1 MNRVLIVAGERT
13 IGERFQE
20 ELGRRGHQ
28 TAVVCNPMQMVE
40 FCRQHIPDTIV
51 IDLDLAEHGLW
62 TSVQVVKG
70 MGALANVP
78 LFGLSSTDLPKSQEK
93 AGAAG
98 FSAVYPTHVG
108 TQSVLAA
115 LEECMEKEN
124 GLEEE
129 PQVEVISR
137 DPSLNRLRELT
148 RDVIATTV
156 RLKVHMAEYGA
167 DGPELFG
174 YIESAGIA
182 ICDKLSMV
190 EDFSLH
196 DKVLRHDFRNMVGS
210 VTGFAEL
217 ILMEPGISPAPAQGL
232 TELREW
238 SKEFVNILNE
248 QKADTPV

>member
-20 ELGRRGHQ
+20 ALGRRGHQ
-28 TAVVCNPMQMVE
+28 TAVVCNPLQMVE
-40 FCRQHIPDTIV
+40 FCRQHIPDAIV

-70 MGALANVP
+70 MVALANVP
-78 LFGLSSTDLPKSQEK
+78 LFGLSSTDFPKSLEK

-98 FSAVYPTHVG
+98 FSAVYSTHVG

-115 LEECMEKEN
+115 LEGCMEKEN

-129 PQVEVISR
+129 PEVEVISR
-137 DPSLNRLRELT
+137 DPSLNRLRELA
-148 RDVIATTV
+148 RDVINTTV

-182 ICDKLSMV
+182 ICDKLRTV
-190 EDFSLH
+190 EEFSLH
-196 DKVLRHDFRNMVGS
+196 DKDLRHDFRNMIGS

-232 TELREW
+232 TKLRGW

-248 QKADTPV
+248 QKAGTAV

>member
-1 MNRVLIVAGERT
+1 MNRVLIVAGEHT

-98 FSAVYPTHVG
+98 FSAVYPTYVG

-232 TELREW
+232 TKLREW
-238 SKEFVNILNE
+238 SKEFVNILDE
-248 QKADTPV
+248 QKAGSVI

>member
-1 MNRVLIVAGERT
+1 MNRVLIVAGEHT

-217 ILMEPGISPAPAQGL
+217 ILMEPGVSPAPAQGL
-232 TELREW
+232 TKLREW
-238 SKEFVNILNE
+238 SKEFVNILDE
-248 QKADTPV
+248 QKAGSVI

>member
-1 MNRVLIVAGERT
+1 MNRVLIVAGEHT

-78 LFGLSSTDLPKSQEK
+78 LLGLSSTDLPKSQEK

-232 TELREW
+232 TKLREW
-238 SKEFVNILNE
+238 SKEFVNILDE
-248 QKADTPV
+248 QKAGSVI

>member
-1 MNRVLIVAGERT
+1 MERVLIVAGEPT

-20 ELGRRGHQ
+20 ALGQRGYQ

-40 FCRQHIPDTIV
+40 FCRQHTPDTIV

-62 TSVQVVKG
+62 TSIQVVKG
-70 MGALANVP
+70 MGALANIP
-78 LFGLSSTDLPKSQEK
+78 LFGLSSADLPKSLEK
-93 AGAAG
+93 AGTAG
-98 FSAVYPTHVG
+98 FSAVYPTHEG

-115 LEECMEKEN
+115 LESYMEKES

-129 PQVEVISR
+129 PEVEVISR

-148 RDVIATTV
+148 RDVIDTTI

-182 ICDKLSMV
+182 IREKLSTV
-190 EDFSLH
+190 KDFSLH
-196 DKVLRHDFRNMVGS
+196 DKDLRHDFRNMIGS

-217 ILMEPGISPAPAQGL
+217 ILMEPGISPAPAQGM
-232 TELREW
+232 TKLREW
-238 SKEFVNILNE
+238 SKEFVNILDE
-248 QKADTPV
+248 QKADAIL

>member
-1 MNRVLIVAGERT
+1 MNRVLIVAGEHT

-232 TELREW
+232 TKLREW
-238 SKEFVNILNE
+238 SKEFVKILDE
-248 QKADTPV
+248 QKAGSVI